1 MCYIVFFHTF
11 IQFFILYKLE
21 EFEWNTF
28 QKISLNPEETKTVT
42 FIIDNQKLSFY
53 NQKLD
58 YISEPGNFELM
69 IGSSSNDIRCKDTF
83 ELLK

>member
-1 MCYIVFFHTF
+1 ME
-11 IQFFILYKLE
+11 LKD
-21 EFEWNTF
+21 F

-69 IGSSSNDIRCKDTF
+69 IGSSSKDIHFKETF
-83 ELLK
+83 ELIK